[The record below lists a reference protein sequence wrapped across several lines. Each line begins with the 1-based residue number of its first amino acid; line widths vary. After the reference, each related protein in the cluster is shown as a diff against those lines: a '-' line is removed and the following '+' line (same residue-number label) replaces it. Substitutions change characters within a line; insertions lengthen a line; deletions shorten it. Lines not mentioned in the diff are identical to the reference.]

1 MTRTIEYLNNRV
13 HKLTEKDE
21 VANKNIINKLQRQIR
36 ALEKKNESA

>member
-1 MTRTIEYLNNRV
+1 MTRTIEYLNNRI

-21 VANKNIINKLQRQIR
+21 VVNKNIINKLQRQIR